1 MLILAVYPGCYKNN
15 FKIYIIANVS
25 YKNSI
30 RELVKNACVRNFR
43 RDEGDVAIEEIETL
57 S

>member
-1 MLILAVYPGCYKNN
+1 MLILAAYPGCYKNI
-15 FKIYIIANVS
+15 FKIYIIADVS

-30 RELVKNACVRNFR
+30 KELVRNTYVRNFR